1 VLSAPNR
8 IRSDLSSNFT
18 RELCFKVTTKGF
30 VSVKRALSISVCDEA
45 ILKATQLFVKYEHGL
60 KLEDKLI
67 SQADYA
73 KYFIN
78 LSVSCPN
85 LKFKLVSDTKGFPL
99 SEDMSSVV
107 SLLSDGQL

>member
-1 VLSAPNR
+1 
-8 IRSDLSSNFT
+8 
-18 RELCFKVTTKGF
+18 
-30 VSVKRALSISVCDEA
+30 VCDEA

-85 LKFKLVSDTKGFPL
+85 LKFKLVSDTSGLPL

-107 SLLSDGQL
+107 SLLSDGQLSISSQKLKSKASFSLYMQAS